1 MNQRL
6 LFLLFFISCSFF
18 SFSQDWIY
26 IGKDSE
32 GNKYSMRYNNATDL
46 LGNKKI
52 WVKQESKNLKYI
64 KKGKS
69 YSILNGYSMNLI
81 AFDCS
86 ARQIQLIRT
95 VYYTSKGSEVYEPDL
110 SLYQREWK
118 DVTPERIDEFILDK
132 ACTLF

>member
-1 MNQRL
+1 
-6 LFLLFFISCSFF
+6 
-18 SFSQDWIY
+18 
-26 IGKDSE
+26 
-32 GNKYSMRYNNATDL
+32 
-46 LGNKKI
+46 
-52 WVKQESKNLKYI
+52 
-64 KKGKS
+64 
-69 YSILNGYSMNLI
+69 MNLI

-110 SLYQREWK
+110 SLYQWEWK